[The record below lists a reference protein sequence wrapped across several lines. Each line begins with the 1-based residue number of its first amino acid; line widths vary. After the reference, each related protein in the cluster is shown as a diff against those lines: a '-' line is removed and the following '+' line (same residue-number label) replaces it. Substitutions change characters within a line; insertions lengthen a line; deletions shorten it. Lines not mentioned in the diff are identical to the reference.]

1 VPDEPAFPRLGTF
14 PGHLIRRLQ
23 QVAVSIFLEQAAEA
37 GCELTPV
44 QFAALVAVSQHPRI
58 DQASLAGVIAHDR
71 TTIVGVLDRLERK
84 GLLKR
89 TLAPEDRRV
98 RRLVIEPAGQAL
110 LQRIL
115 PAVVATQAKILEPL
129 NPGERV
135 AFTRLL
141 SKLVDGNNAR
151 SRAPMRPVSRRR
163 ADEVVAA
170 AD

>member
-1 VPDEPAFPRLGTF
+1 
-14 PGHLIRRLQ
+14 
-23 QVAVSIFLEQAAEA
+23 
-37 GCELTPV
+37 
-44 QFAALVAVSQHPRI
+44 VSQHPGI

-98 RRLVIEPAGQAL
+98 RRLVIEPAGEAL

-115 PAVVATQAKILEPL
+115 PAVVATQVKILEPL
-129 NPGERV
+129 NERER
-135 AFTRLL
+135 ATFTRLL
-141 SKLVDGNNAR
+141 AKLVDGNNAR
-151 SRAPMRPVSRRR
+151 SRAPMRPVSQRR
-163 ADEVVAA
+163 ADELAAA